1 MYDFRRFST
10 RCFPARIN
18 TNIVKLRKKNL
29 FLKNPRIVEKKP
41 GKTRTL
47 YLSSLQELIREYTKD
62 QEPADDL
69 FPSNKGSHLE
79 VNVVNQ
85 IFQKVAKLLG
95 RGGIDRLMLRQSFDY
110 RYCKKTKDAAT
121 LMEIF
126 GSSNEEIMKRY
137 AGIIEDKI
145 SDTLLNFSIC
155 L

>member
-10 RCFPARIN
+10 RCFPARVN

-41 GKTRTL
+41 RKTRTL

-95 RGGIDRLMLRQSFDY
+95 RGGIGRLRLRKSFSY
-110 RYCKKTKDAAT
+110 HYCKKTKDAA
-121 LMEIF
+121 
-126 GSSNEEIMKRY
+126 
-137 AGIIEDKI
+137 IIW
-145 SDTLLNFSIC
+145 
-155 L
+155 

>member
-10 RCFPARIN
+10 RCFPARVN

-29 FLKNPRIVEKKP
+29 FLKNPHIVEKKP

-47 YLSSLQELIREYTKD
+47 YLSSLQELIQEYTKD
-62 QEPADDL
+62 QEPADVL

-95 RGGIDRLMLRQSFDY
+95 RGGIGRLMLCKSFGY
-110 RYCKKTKDAAT
+110 HYCKKTKDAAN
-121 LMEIF
+121 IW
-126 GSSNEEIMKRY
+126 
-137 AGIIEDKI
+137 
-145 SDTLLNFSIC
+145 
-155 L
+155 

>member
-10 RCFPARIN
+10 RCFPARVN

-41 GKTRTL
+41 RKTRTL

-62 QEPADDL
+62 QEPADVL

-95 RGGIDRLMLRQSFDY
+95 RGGIGRLMLRQSFDY

-137 AGIIEDKI
+137 AGIIEDEI
-145 SDTLLNFSIC
+145 SETLLNFS
-155 L
+155 LGL

>member
-10 RCFPARIN
+10 RCFPVRVN
-18 TNIVKLRKKNL
+18 TNIVKLRQKNL

-137 AGIIEDKI
+137 AGIIEDEI
-145 SDTLLNFSIC
+145 SETLLNFS
-155 L
+155 LGL